1 MKILFIGDIVG
12 SVGREVVRT
21 HLPFLKERYE
31 LDLVIANGENA
42 AHGKGITAKIYRQ
55 LVNMGIDMITMGNHT
70 FAKNDLLTFI
80 DSADHLVRPAN
91 LEPRRYGKATRVLTL
106 KGKKIAVSN
115 VCGEVFMNG
124 VIASPFGCMREILD
138 TVDADIH
145 LVDFHGEATSEK
157 IAFAY
162 AFAGEVA
169 AVVGTHTHVQTAD
182 ERVIEGTAA
191 ISDLGMCGA
200 YRSVLGRDVE
210 EILARFVHGEK
221 TRYTI
226 AEGAG
231 IFCGAIVTIDEE
243 SNQATAIERIQI
255 RP

>member
-91 LEPRRYGKATRVLTL
+91 LEPRRYGPV
-106 KGKKIAVSN
+106 
-115 VCGEVFMNG
+115 
-124 VIASPFGCMREILD
+124 
-138 TVDADIH
+138 
-145 LVDFHGEATSEK
+145 
-157 IAFAY
+157 
-162 AFAGEVA
+162 
-169 AVVGTHTHVQTAD
+169 
-182 ERVIEGTAA
+182 
-191 ISDLGMCGA
+191 
-200 YRSVLGRDVE
+200 
-210 EILARFVHGEK
+210 
-221 TRYTI
+221 
-226 AEGAG
+226 
-231 IFCGAIVTIDEE
+231 
-243 SNQATAIERIQI
+243 
-255 RP
+255 

>member
-124 VIASPFGCMREILD
+124 VIRWTPTFIWWIFMEKRPVKRSPLPM
-138 TVDADIH
+138 H
-145 LVDFHGEATSEK
+145 LPVRWRLWW
-157 IAFAY
+157 
-162 AFAGEVA
+162 
-169 AVVGTHTHVQTAD
+169 
-182 ERVIEGTAA
+182 ERTR
-191 ISDLGMCGA
+191 MC
-200 YRSVLGRDVE
+200 
-210 EILARFVHGEK
+210 
-221 TRYTI
+221 
-226 AEGAG
+226 
-231 IFCGAIVTIDEE
+231 
-243 SNQATAIERIQI
+243 
-255 RP
+255 RPLMNG

>member
-1 MKILFIGDIVG
+1 
-12 SVGREVVRT
+12 
-21 HLPFLKERYE
+21 
-31 LDLVIANGENA
+31 
-42 AHGKGITAKIYRQ
+42 
-55 LVNMGIDMITMGNHT
+55 
-70 FAKNDLLTFI
+70 
-80 DSADHLVRPAN
+80 
-91 LEPRRYGKATRVLTL
+91 
-106 KGKKIAVSN
+106 
-115 VCGEVFMNG
+115 MNG
-124 VIASPFGCMREILD
+124 VIASPFACMREILD

-210 EILARFVHGEK
+210 EILARFVHGK
-221 TRYTI
+221 KR
-226 AEGAG
+226 
-231 IFCGAIVTIDEE
+231 AIRLQKEQAFSVGQSLPLMKKAIRQRR
-243 SNQATAIERIQI
+243 SNASRFGHRAI
-255 RP
+255 